1 MKTKSFILYFQLIF
15 LLLTYLLLP
24 RIILQPIK
32 EFETKTKTKNKFP
45 SLIYP
50 LGKFFLLLA
59 KVYSWVA
66 FFLGGIFPVA
76 FFWVAFFLG
85 GFFLGDIFPGGISQ
99 VAFFRVAFF
108 WVAFFLD
115 PSAISCHWKMFR
127 PKYVFQKT
135 SHSIFFTYVPR
146 D

>member
-32 EFETKTKTKNKFP
+32 EFETKTKT
-45 SLIYP
+45 IYP

-85 GFFLGDIFPGGISQ
+85 GFFLGDISPGGIS
-99 VAFFRVAFF
+99 
-108 WVAFFLD
+108 
-115 PSAISCHWKMFR
+115 
-127 PKYVFQKT
+127 
-135 SHSIFFTYVPR
+135 
-146 D
+146 